1 MKKKSFIK
9 FDEFLE
15 KNQKFKT
22 KFNKAFEKYQ
32 NRPKPNKKLKIG
44 LKYIKK
50 YFNLDVFLK
59 GIQKNN
65 YKYMDEGDM
74 LDRIIRYGFE
84 QDEVLKIRDHFDE
97 AEFETLHKL
106 AEDYKLL
113 RKITDNFKIIDA
125 MAIEM
130 VTETLEKWIVAT
142 LLYSKRNSAYYLFI
156 DEYDYK
162 EENRG
167 NCLYFKSKN
176 KKIIFNKMIKLFDK
190 IDKENKPSKSTN
202 IN

>member
-15 KNQKFKT
+15 KNQKFNK

-65 YKYMDEGDM
+65 YKYVNEGDM
-74 LDRIIRYGFE
+74 LDRIIQYGFE
-84 QDEVLKIRDHFDE
+84 KDEVHKIYDHLDDNE
-97 AEFETLHKL
+97 IDKLHEL
-106 AEDYKLL
+106 AELYKLL
-113 RKITDNFKIIDA
+113 PKITDNFEVIDA
-125 MAIEM
+125 MA
-130 VTETLEKWIVAT
+130 TETFERWIRAT
-142 LLYSKRNSAYYLFI
+142 FLFSKSNSTYYLFI
-156 DEYDYK
+156 DEVTFD
-162 EENRG
+162 EGDTG
-167 NCLYFKSKN
+167 NTLYFKSKD
-176 KKIIFNKMIKLFDK
+176 KKLVWYKMFKFIQK
-190 IDKENKPSKSTN
+190 IDKENNPSKSTN